1 MTTWPA
7 SHRGLRALPG
17 RETAGVLKLD
27 QVDPVGVVDGDVA
40 DRHAPGEALR
50 HHGAQAVDASLTP

>member
-7 SHRGLRALPG
+7 SHRGLPALSG
-17 RETAGVLKLD
+17 RETTRVLKLD

-40 DRHAPGEALR
+40 DRHAPVCWPSSAPTI
-50 HHGAQAVDASLTP
+50 GAHP

>member
-7 SHRGLRALPG
+7 SHRRLRALSG
-17 RETAGVLKLD
+17 RETARVLKLD

-40 DRHAPGEALR
+40 DRHAPVAALR
-50 HHGAQAVDASLTP
+50 HHGARVPSGSW

>member
-7 SHRGLRALPG
+7 SHRGLRALSG
-17 RETAGVLKLD
+17 RETARVLKLD

-40 DRHAPGEALR
+40 IATRPSMRCATTARVPSG
-50 HHGAQAVDASLTP
+50 SW